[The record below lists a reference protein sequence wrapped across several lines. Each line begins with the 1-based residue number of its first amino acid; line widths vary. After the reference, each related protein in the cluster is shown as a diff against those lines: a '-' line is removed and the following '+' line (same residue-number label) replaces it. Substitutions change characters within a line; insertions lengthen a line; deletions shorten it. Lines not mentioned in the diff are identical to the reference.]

1 VWVAVAAVAA
11 LTLAT
16 VTSAAA
22 APAQTVFVNES
33 FTGASVSG
41 YLKPSA
47 PAGSNVAC
55 LTAGSDTTATPVPGC
70 ASTAID
76 AAGSGALRLT
86 SSGGTLEGGVGAVQS
101 VPISKGLDAT
111 FNSYQY
117 GGTAAD
123 GIVFYLSVT
132 DPYNPQVPKAIGQA
146 GGSLGY
152 SPTGSSP
159 GLANG
164 YLGLGLD
171 VYGNYLNSGFDGS
184 GCSSAPGNTTQPT
197 NVTVRGPGSG
207 PVGYCV
213 LPGYNSSLGGK
224 NALHGTTRANSQV
237 PVEVVINPSASSTMS
252 AGTAKLASVA
262 VAAMSY
268 AIVFNTIGAATQTV
282 VTGVLPDLRA
292 AAYKDLVDSSWYDP
306 NTGLPYKLT
315 YGWVASTG
323 GSTDVHEVNNFTAQ
337 TLTGQVPEL
346 GSTST
351 VSTSTPQHGS
361 SATYTV
367 TPSVLSS
374 GGSESATVKA
384 TTTFPAGLTPTA
396 YTGTAYTCSISGQ
409 TESCT
414 YTGTTAAGAALPALA
429 LPFIAAGGANSAALT
444 ISSLTSSTDA
454 TAVSSSS
461 VVSIAKVTSTT
472 TLAVAPTSPMYG
484 SSLTLTATVSGAT
497 PTGSV
502 AFVDT
507 TTGTTLCAAA
517 TVTNGLA
524 TCTTT
529 AAGPAGTHGYSAT
542 YSGDTDNTG
551 STGALT
557 AGTLAATSTIT
568 AAASP
573 DHVAY
578 GSASTL
584 TVAGIPAG
592 AAGTVTFTDAGG
604 ATLCTAT
611 AAAASCDTSVTLASG
626 TYAVTAA
633 YSGDA
638 NYAPSTSSP
647 AALTVTPA
655 SATLVATVDGGPSS
669 TTAYGTAATLDASG
683 LAATATG
690 TIEYREGSAVLCSVD
705 LANGTSCDVSAALGT
720 GSHDIV
726 AYYLGDANHAAA
738 TSAAVQLTVVKAGV
752 TSLAATVD
760 GRIASAV
767 THGTTATLNT
777 TGGPA
782 GATGAIAYAS
792 ADGAELCRAT
802 LPVTSCITP
811 KDLAGGVY
819 AVTAHYSGDGNH
831 QAADAPTVTLT
842 VTPEASVIAA
852 KASAKART
860 SGSRT
865 TITATGIPTGAT
877 GAIAFTVVRGLL
889 CTATLPQTS
898 CTTTDLAAGQHTI
911 TVSYSGDASYAAS
924 STTITVTVPAVVLGL
939 AFTGSSPQTGILL
952 DATGLLLALGI
963 ALSIVACRGRRMSR

>member
-1 VWVAVAAVAA
+1 VSVAALVVAA

-22 APAQTVFVNES
+22 APPQTVFVNES

-47 PAGSNVAC
+47 PAGTNVAC
-55 LTAGSDTTATPVPGC
+55 LTAGSDTAATPVPGC

-76 AAGSGALRLT
+76 TAGSGALRLT

-132 DPYNPQVPKAIGQA
+132 DPYNPQVPTAIGQA

-207 PVGYCV
+207 AVGYCV
-213 LPGYNSSLGGK
+213 LPGYNSNLGGK
-224 NALHGTTRANSQV
+224 NALHRTTRADSQV

-252 AGTAKLASVA
+252 AGTTNLASVA
-262 VAAMSY
+262 VAASSY
-268 AIVFNTIGAATQTV
+268 AIVFKTIGASTQTV
-282 VTGVLPDLRA
+282 VTGGLPDLRA
-292 AAYKDLVDSSWYDP
+292 AAYKNLVDSSWYDP

-374 GGSESATVKA
+374 GGSESATVKT

-396 YTGTAYTCSISGQ
+396 YTGTEYTCSISGQ
-409 TESCT
+409 TESCS

-429 LPFIAAGGANSAALT
+429 LPFTAAGGASSAALT
-444 ISSLTSSTDA
+444 ISSITSSTDA

-461 VVSIAKVTSTT
+461 VVSIAKVTTT
-472 TLAVAPTSPMYG
+472 TALTVAPTSPVYG

-502 AFVDT
+502 AFADT
-507 TTGTTLCAAA
+507 TTGTTLCASA

-524 TCTTT
+524 TCTTA
-529 AAGPAGTHGYSAT
+529 AAGPAGTHSYSTT

-557 AGTLAATSTIT
+557 ASTLAATSTIT

-573 DHVAY
+573 DHIAY
-578 GSASTL
+578 GAASTL
-584 TVAGIPAG
+584 TASGIPAG
-592 AAGTVTFTDAGG
+592 ATGTVMFTDADG
-604 ATLCTAT
+604 ATLCTGT
-611 AAAASCDTSVTLASG
+611 AATASCDTSATLASG

-638 NYAPSTSSP
+638 N
-647 AALTVTPA
+647 
-655 SATLVATVDGGPSS
+655 
-669 TTAYGTAATLDASG
+669 
-683 LAATATG
+683 
-690 TIEYREGSAVLCSVD
+690 
-705 LANGTSCDVSAALGT
+705 
-720 GSHDIV
+720 
-726 AYYLGDANHAAA
+726 HAAA
-738 TSAAVQLTVVKAGV
+738 TSVAVQLTVVKAGV
-752 TSLAATVD
+752 TSLASTVD
-760 GRIASAV
+760 GKMAAAI
-767 THGTTATLNT
+767 THGEVATLDT
-777 TGGPA
+777 AGVPA
-782 GATGAIAYAS
+782 GATGTIAYTS
-792 ADGAELCRAT
+792 ADGAELCSAT
-802 LPVTSCITP
+802 LPDTSCITSTG
-811 KDLAGGVY
+811 LAGGAYVL
-819 AVTAHYSGDGNH
+819 TAHYSGDGNH

-852 KASAKART
+852 KASAKAQT

-865 TITATGIPTGAT
+865 TITAMGIPAGAT
-877 GAIAFTVVRGLL
+877 GSVAFTAVRGLL

-911 TVSYSGDASYAAS
+911 AVSYSGDASYAAS

-939 AFTGSSPQTGILL
+939 AFTGSSPQAGLL
-952 DATGLLLALGI
+952 IGATGLLLALGV
-963 ALSIVACRGRRMSR
+963 ALTIVGHRRRRIGL